1 MIADSP
7 QSLPDAWTLERRSD
21 GAVVVRIPSRRDVRA
36 PLPDAVFTFREGDPQ
51 WDFWH
56 AQMARHEAKR

>member
-21 GAVVVRIPSRRDVRA
+21 GAVVVRIPSRRDVAA

-56 AQMARHEAKR
+56 AQMARHEGK

>member
-1 MIADSP
+1 MLADSM
-7 QSLPDAWTLERRSD
+7 QSMPDAFLLERRSD
-21 GAVVVRIPSRRDVRA
+21 GAVVVRIPSRRDVAA

-56 AQMARHEAKR
+56 RQMAEREGK